1 MRQQKPDAS
10 EYAPY
15 YARYVATVPAG
26 DIVETLNTQ
35 LAETLAFVGGVG
47 EERSGEPTAPG
58 KWSLKQVV
66 GHLADT
72 ERVMSYRALCIARGD
87 ATPLPGFDQDD
98 YVRTA
103 GSNER
108 SLASLADE
116 LTDVR
121 RATVRLLDTL
131 PAEAW
136 DRRGTASDNPVSVTG
151 LAHIMAGH
159 ERHHLLL
166 AREQL
171 A

>member
-35 LAETLAFVGGVG
+35 LAATLAFVGGVG
-47 EERSGEPTAPG
+47 EERSGEPMAPG

-66 GHLADT
+66 GHIADT

-87 ATPLPGFDQDD
+87 TTPLPSFDQDA

-159 ERHHLLL
+159 ELHHLLL